1 MRALRLE
8 FQPRD
13 PAAIELTYLGRNGTG
28 KCTGIEVMA
37 LGQGIHKR
45 LMLSPI
51 NSKGVI
57 ASRCNID
64 LPADPS
70 LLREVGEYFL
80 ELARETET
88 ADQLRGG
95 Q

>member
-1 MRALRLE
+1 MRTLRLA

-13 PAAIELTYLGRNGTG
+13 PRAIELTYLGRNGTG
-28 KCTGIEVMA
+28 RCTGVEAMVM
-37 LGQGIHKR
+37 GQGINKR

-64 LPADPS
+64 LPVDPS

-88 ADQLRGG
+88 AGASQGE
-95 Q
+95 

>member
-1 MRALRLE
+1 MRTLRLV

-13 PAAIELTYLGRNGTG
+13 PSALELTYLGRNGTG

-37 LGQGIHKR
+37 LGQGVHRR

-51 NSKGVI
+51 NSKGCV
-57 ASRCNID
+57 AQRCNID
-64 LPADPS
+64 LPVDPS
-70 LLREVGEYFL
+70 MLREVGEYFL

-88 ADQLRGG
+88 ADQLQGG
-95 Q
+95 Y

>member
-1 MRALRLE
+1 MRTLRLE

-28 KCTGIEVMA
+28 KCRGIEVMHM
-37 LGQGIHKR
+37 GHGIHER
-45 LMLSPI
+45 LMISPI
-51 NSKGVI
+51 NSKGII
-57 ASRCNID
+57 AQRCNID
-64 LPADPS
+64 LPIDPS

-88 ADQLRGG
+88 AARQGE
-95 Q
+95 

>member
-1 MRALRLE
+1 MRTLRLE

-28 KCTGIEVMA
+28 KCRGIEVMEM
-37 LGQGIHKR
+37 GRGIHR
-45 LMLSPI
+45 RMMISPI
-51 NSKGVI
+51 NSKGII

-88 ADQLRGG
+88 AASRGE
-95 Q
+95 

>member
-1 MRALRLE
+1 MRTLRLA

-13 PAAIELTYLGRNGTG
+13 PRAIELTYLGRNGTG
-28 KCTGIEVMA
+28 KCTGIEAMVM
-37 LGQGIHKR
+37 GQGLNER
-45 LMLSPI
+45 LMISPV

-64 LPADPS
+64 LPVDPS
-70 LLREVGEYFL
+70 LLREVGNYFL

-88 ADQLRGG
+88 TRTSQGV
-95 Q
+95 